1 IGLVVSLG
9 LYLRLRTV
17 TRSPRQATRRTKGR
31 SRSKRLASTAESQCA
46 EGRTE
51 DPKWFLRLPW
61 RHGVARTPAPALCVG
76 GCGCWGAGRS
86 SQPDEVFEWTTGG
99 ATGEVA
105 EFLTG
110 TRTAAHVHRSLQ
122 VVLFADIAE
131 STSRV
136 VAMGDDAW
144 RDLLSDFRSLVRT
157 ELDRYDGREVS
168 TRGDDFF
175 AVVGSPSVAVEIARA
190 IKSAAATLGLRV
202 RCGVHLGEVEHH
214 GDDFTGIAVHIAA
227 RIVAVAQPDEILVNQ
242 TVRDALIG

>member
-1 IGLVVSLG
+1 MGSIRAHECHADCDGERVRCSRLG
-9 LYLRLRTV
+9 RC
-17 TRSPRQATRRTKGR
+17 
-31 SRSKRLASTAESQCA
+31 TA
-46 EGRTE
+46 
-51 DPKWFLRLPW
+51 
-61 RHGVARTPAPALCVG
+61 
-76 GCGCWGAGRS
+76 
-86 SQPDEVFEWTTGG
+86 DEVFEWTTGG
-99 ATGEVA
+99 VTGEVA

-122 VVLFADIAE
+122 VVLFADVAE

-190 IKSAAATLGLRV
+190 IKSSAATLGLRV

-242 TVRDALIG
+242 TVRDALIGSGVVLASRGAHALKGVPGHWQLFALED